1 MIPIWI
7 DGGYRLNPHAYL
19 GAYLHYGIGFV
30 NASAQV
36 PCRASGAHCSASDV
50 LFGVDLLV
58 HFAPAATLDPWLGFG
73 LGYEALN
80 VSTPNA
86 GMPNDV
92 SYSGFQFLNVQLGGD
107 FRVRPEV
114 AVGPFATLAVAQYAD
129 CSNSGSPSMCAVGA
143 KTTHEV
149 FVVGVRGTYDIRVK

>member
-19 GAYLHYGIGFV
+19 GAYLDYGIGFV

-50 LFGVDLLV
+50 LFGVD
-58 HFAPAATLDPWLGFG
+58 
-73 LGYEALN
+73 
-80 VSTPNA
+80 
-86 GMPNDV
+86 
-92 SYSGFQFLNVQLGGD
+92 
-107 FRVRPEV
+107 
-114 AVGPFATLAVAQYAD
+114 VGPFATLAVAQYAD